1 MLKTKSGLWQKEAQR
16 QMNDTEDK
24 VQIHKLY
31 LELYPELISS
41 TNKVKQLNNYGVWSV
56 LKTIDK
62 HKEGAGKFKYKSI
75 LYVICQTLKVNEK
88 YAYEVFK
95 KGVNLF
101 WKSPNKSKE
110 VYLLSLDKVVANF
123 PYEIA
128 KTAPFKI
135 RVIDLWKHDT
145 PGELKTFLLGF
156 LIGRYGQKK
165 PLSKAAL
172 CDNLGCSLSTIK
184 RQVKKSESITIKN
197 NFEKIGEF
205 NHINLAYEFQTKIKL
220 MNPDSRDSYKIIN
233 DSGNYLVVKQLS
245 NSYSVEDYSRIK
257 ISKRPRALKVTD
269 SEVSESFSKRKYYLG
284 KIKTNKDGVLVKI
297 SEGNE
302 KFHMWNSISKTE
314 ELPEVTIEPQYKT
327 RTRYNAKF
335 WLNKEMRQE

>member
-1 MLKTKSGLWQKEAQR
+1 
-16 QMNDTEDK
+16 
-24 VQIHKLY
+24 
-31 LELYPELISS
+31 
-41 TNKVKQLNNYGVWSV
+41 
-56 LKTIDK
+56 
-62 HKEGAGKFKYKSI
+62 
-75 LYVICQTLKVNEK
+75 
-88 YAYEVFK
+88 
-95 KGVNLF
+95 
-101 WKSPNKSKE
+101 
-110 VYLLSLDKVVANF
+110 
-123 PYEIA
+123 
-128 KTAPFKI
+128 
-135 RVIDLWKHDT
+135 
-145 PGELKTFLLGF
+145 
-156 LIGRYGQKK
+156 
-165 PLSKAAL
+165 
-172 CDNLGCSLSTIK
+172 
-184 RQVKKSESITIKN
+184 
-197 NFEKIGEF
+197 
-205 NHINLAYEFQTKIKL
+205 
-220 MNPDSRDSYKIIN
+220 MNPESRDSYKIIN